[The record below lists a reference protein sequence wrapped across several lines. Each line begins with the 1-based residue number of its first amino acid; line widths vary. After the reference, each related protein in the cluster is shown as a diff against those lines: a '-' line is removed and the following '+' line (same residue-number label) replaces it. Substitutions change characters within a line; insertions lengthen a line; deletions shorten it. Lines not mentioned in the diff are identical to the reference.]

1 MKLLQ
6 QKNVRSSGLFVA
18 LLVVAGAAVAGGGGG
33 GMGGLQT
40 ATTTATSIRDGLFTF
55 VGVCAAIYLIYLAA
69 MAKADKKTWGDF
81 GMGVVYV
88 AIAGASIVLASWAWN
103 LFQ

>member
-6 QKNVRSSGLFVA
+6 QKSVRSSGLFVA
-18 LLVVAGAAVAGGGGG
+18 LLVVAGAAVAGGG

>member
-6 QKNVRSSGLFVA
+6 QKSVRSSGLFIA
-18 LLVVAGAAVAGGGGG
+18 LLVVAGAAVAGGGGL
-33 GMGGLQT
+33 GGL
-40 ATTTATSIRDGLFTF
+40 TTATSTATTIRDGFFAF
-55 VGVCAAIYLIYLAA
+55 VGVCAAIYLIYLGV

-88 AIAGASIVLASWAWN
+88 ALVGASIVLANWAWN